1 MTPPGRQPTPWRRSD
16 LTRQRAGKAL
26 HYGAGLARFVLVW
39 TGSGYAVGSATGS
52 EAVTLEVWATR
63 ERVALPTDED
73 LAWLRG

>member
-1 MTPPGRQPTPWRRSD
+1 MTPPDRQPTPWRRSD
-16 LTRQRAGKAL
+16 LTRQHAGKAL

-63 ERVALPTDED
+63 ERVALPTDDD